1 MGVQSLPWPVLPSLL
16 PVPWHLSWFLLCQSP
31 GTRET
36 AFRTVPQENAL
47 SPQKSRR
54 SSAAPTPR
62 CTSTTDIPRIAPRGK
77 LVTRQQQ
84 LRQRATRAGLL
95 REKKVMRG
103 NNVKLVKENIAST
116 IKMNTNN
123 NFF

>member
-1 MGVQSLPWPVLPSLL
+1 MGQLEVQSLPWPVLPSRL
-16 PVPWHLSWFLLCQSP
+16 PVPWHSSWFLLCQSR

-36 AFRTVPQENAL
+36 AFRTVPRENAL
-47 SPQKSRR
+47 ARQKSRL
-54 SSAAPTPR
+54 SSAAPAPR
-62 CTSTTDIPRIAPRGK
+62 CTSTTDIPRIALRGK

-103 NNVKLVKENIAST
+103 NDVKFVKENIAST
-116 IKMNTNN
+116 NMNTNK
-123 NFF
+123 